1 MKLSVIVPCH
11 NAKETLPAALRS
23 IEIAAQGL
31 DVETIVIEDS
41 EGRGPSW
48 ARNRGLDKAAGDV
61 VFFVDADDTVKKDFF
76 RRPLCVLEQTGADI
90 CFFTYRGGP
99 KLDERVIDG
108 AEAVRERFLPAF
120 FGYSMDDVRRWNAGG
135 SLYRHKEL
143 GQVWRCAYRRSFL
156 DRHAIRFDEA
166 MTFYE
171 DAAFLSF
178 CTAFAEKAATIPD
191 ELYEYI
197 PLPGGN
203 LASGSGSR
211 RHWEYKFLVLESR
224 KRLDAKTEG
233 AVWRYCAASCVF
245 SAMEMMRLW
254 KRAGLS
260 LREAFGDLRR
270 YISDRRVKEA
280 LWAFPLSRRHPL
292 AAAAVLFLRFLS
304 R

>member
-1 MKLSVIVPCH
+1 MLKK
-11 NAKETLPAALRS
+11 AY
-23 IEIAAQGL
+23 IEITNICNLRCDFCPGTRREKRTMQAEEFALLAKKLRPHAAYFYLHVMGEPLLHPQL
-31 DVETIVIEDS
+31 KEILAIC
-41 EGRGPSW
+41 
-48 ARNRGLDKAAGDV
+48 AG
-61 VFFVDADDTVKKDFF
+61 VDAKACITTNGTLLES
-76 RRPLCVLEQTGADI
+76 RGEVLLQAE
-90 CFFTYRGGP
+90 
-99 KLDERVIDG
+99 KLHKVSVSLHSMEGNGV
-108 AEAVRERFLPAF
+108 AELRNYLE
-120 FGYSMDDVRRWNAGG
+120 S
-135 SLYRHKEL
+135 
-143 GQVWRCAYRRSFL
+143 VW
-156 DRHAIRFDEA
+156 
-166 MTFYE
+166 
-171 DAAFLSF
+171 
-178 CTAFAEKAATIPD
+178 AFAEKAATIPD

-260 LREAFGDLRR
+260 PREAFGDLRR

-280 LWAFPLSRRHPL
+280 LRAFPLSRRHPL

>member
-1 MKLSVIVPCH
+1 LS
-11 NAKETLPAALRS
+11 AALRS

-260 LREAFGDLRR
+260 PREAFADLRR

>member
-23 IEIAAQGL
+23 IEIASEGL
-31 DVETIVIEDS
+31 DVETVVIDDP

-76 RRPLCVLEQTGADI
+76 RRPLSVLERTGADI
-90 CFFTYRGGP
+90 CFFTYSDGP

-108 AEAVRERFLPAF
+108 VCAVRERFLPAF

-135 SLYRHKEL
+135 SLYGSKEP
-143 GQVWRCAYRRSFL
+143 GQVWRCAYRRDFL

-171 DAAFLSF
+171 DAAFLSS
-178 CTAFAEKAATIPD
+178 CAAFAERAATIPD

-211 RHWEYKFLVLESR
+211 RHWEYKFLALESR
-224 KRLDAKTEG
+224 KRLNAMSGGE
-233 AVWRYCAASCVF
+233 VWPYCAASCVF

-260 LREAFGDLRR
+260 PREAFADIRR

-280 LWAFPLSRRHPL
+280 LREFPLSRRHPL

>member
-31 DVETIVIEDS
+31 DVETIVIEDP

-48 ARNRGLDKAAGDV
+48 ARNRGLDKAAGDI

-120 FGYSMDDVRRWNAGG
+120 FGYSMNDVRRWNAGG

-260 LREAFGDLRR
+260 PREAFGDLRR
-270 YISDRRVKEA
+270 FISDRRVKEA

>member
-120 FGYSMDDVRRWNAGG
+120 FGYSMNDVRRWNAGG
-135 SLYRHKEL
+135 SLYRRKEL

-260 LREAFGDLRR
+260 PREAFGDLRR